1 MAAYTINSSYT
12 ESIYLLELVVVT
24 APSITLLISSVQVLH
39 LELDTGKTAVQAL
52 DVSGS
57 ERGCRFDNG

>member
-1 MAAYTINSSYT
+1 MAVYTINSSYT

-24 APSITLLISSVQVLH
+24 VPSITLLISRVQVLH
-39 LELDTGKTAVQAL
+39 FELDTGKTAVQAL
-52 DVSGS
+52 YVSGS